1 MRLDEALTVDGLRRT
16 AGAAVFERGRA
27 YYERGAV
34 TRLTVDG
41 EMAHGWVAGGAI
53 YEPKIVLSRGAL
65 QARCTCPYD
74 GGLVCKHVV
83 ALGLAVLERKGKG
96 AGATTPPKPVP
107 TGAVGFASW
116 EALQQWAAARH
127 VTHALMRPASTL
139 ASRMAV
145 APGWLF
151 SGGRTVAEAAVQ
163 APMTGEA
170 PAIAAARAAVAR
182 AALAVLEEEA
192 AAVQAGL
199 EEERALLAMAPPA
212 HALAWRRV
220 MAARAAVRAE
230 VPPRAGAAL
239 AGAQLG
245 FEAGDPEVI
254 RWNEASGGAALRW
267 RGDHVSGACS
277 CQSGSRATYLD
288 ATGRHEVAAA
298 DYIDVRDAGRADE
311 AYDDEAYDD
320 EAYDDEDDEGAAD
333 DASAPPAR
341 TVAAAPPT
349 LPACVH
355 TLAAL
360 DAILRTLAGGD
371 TAKADA
377 IAAVIEREPWERL
390 LDHLAQLDAPPAS
403 AKAGEVWWRLRER
416 YGRIE
421 LVPTLRKPGA
431 RGLSRGSAIS
441 TYDLR
446 GGRYD
451 VSPID
456 RAVAAALEGY
466 GAPSPHQVRGA
477 LAALVGY
484 PRVVA
489 DDRDLTRIAVRRA
502 QVAFEVT
509 ATGEELRLVA
519 TVAGRPLTAA
529 AQRDL
534 ARPEY
539 AGIDFRPDDG
549 VCLVIDVDRRAA
561 GLLAALAR
569 YGDRFP
575 PTAHVALLDKLAAI
589 DDRLPVA
596 VPPALLGA
604 AWPTAP
610 TVVLRVRLDPD
621 GGLALEAWIR
631 PATDAPLVTPGEGRD
646 VLPVL
651 RDGQRGHVR
660 RALAEEEA
668 RVAQAIAALPV
679 PVEIDDSGAR
689 WRYRV
694 TDGDDA
700 LALAAELDAL
710 PAGVTAEWIARR
722 PTVRRNVT
730 AAAMTLT
737 VSEQRDWLDVE
748 GMLTVDDEEIDLA
761 ALIEA
766 ARAQRRFVQVGPDRW
781 LELAD
786 ALRAQLAR
794 LAAHQTK
801 VRGQL
806 VNTVAA
812 VPAMLALAD
821 AGATIDGSAAWAKL
835 VKRVRDAER
844 SDPKL
849 PRGLQATLRDY
860 QRDGFAWMS
869 RLAAW
874 GAGGVL
880 ADDMGLG
887 KTVQTIALLCA
898 RADAGAALVIAPT
911 SVAGNWMIE
920 LARFAPRLR
929 AQLLAE
935 RGARAEV
942 IDGARAGDVIVVS
955 YALLHR
961 ERARLAARKFATV
974 IFDEAQAIKN
984 ASTQRSQ
991 AARALDGEFRMAL
1004 TGTPVENRV
1013 SELWAI
1019 FAAVFPPLFGPWEH
1033 FRETYA
1039 VPIDRDR
1046 SPSAQAQL
1054 ALALRPFVLRRRKD
1068 EVAREL
1074 PARTEIAL
1082 TIPLS
1087 DGEAALYEQV
1097 RLAAIAKLQDALP
1110 ELGVNE
1116 QRIQILAELTRL
1128 RLAACHPRLHDPD
1141 SAVPSSKL
1149 ERLLELLE
1157 ELRAEGHRA
1166 LVFSQFVG
1174 HLTLV
1179 REALAAAGISYQYLD
1194 GATPAALRGARVAA
1208 FQAGDGD
1215 VFLISL
1221 KAGGTGL
1228 NLTAADYVIHLDPWW
1243 NPAVEDQ
1250 ASDRAHRIGQTKP
1263 VTIYRLVAA
1272 ETIEAKILE
1281 LHAAKRDL
1289 AAAVLDGT
1297 DGAMRATS
1305 AELLALLGAA
1315 PTPAAPARAV
1325 KRVRGRAAR

>member
-1 MRLDEALTVDGLRRT
+1 MRLDEALTVEGLRRT
-16 AGAAVFERGRA
+16 AGATVFERGRD
-27 YYERGAV
+27 YYARGAV
-34 TRLTVDG
+34 TQLMVAADA
-41 EMAHGWVAGGAI
+41 AHARVTGGAD
-53 YEPKIVLSRGAL
+53 YEPRIVLARGAL
-65 QARCTCPYD
+65 RSSCTCPYD

-83 ALGLAVLERKGKG
+83 ALGLAVLDRAPRAAPAPGER
-96 AGATTPPKPVP
+96 
-107 TGAVGFASW
+107 VGFASRDAL
-116 EALQQWAAARH
+116 EAWAAERQ
-127 VTHALMRPASTL
+127 VTHALARPAATL
-139 ASRMAV
+139 ADRIAV

-151 SGGRTVAEAAVQ
+151 IGGRTVADVAV
-163 APMTGEA
+163 ATTTIEP
-170 PAIAAARAAVAR
+170 PAVAAARVAVAR
-182 AALAVLEEEA
+182 AACASLEDEA
-192 AAVQAGL
+192 ALVRAGL
-199 EEERALLAMAPPA
+199 EEEARLLAATPEPGR
-212 HALAWRRV
+212 ALAWRRV
-220 MAARAAVRAE
+220 LAARAAVRAA
-230 VPPRAGAAL
+230 VPPRGSAAL
-239 AGAQLG
+239 AGARLELDGNDATMVRWTERVAGVVVRWQGDAAQGSCTCRPGRQMVLREDG
-245 FEAGDPEVI
+245 FAAVPDPDDGDAETRDAHRP
-254 RWNEASGGAALRW
+254 APAALPR
-267 RGDHVSGACS
+267 
-277 CQSGSRATYLD
+277 
-288 ATGRHEVAAA
+288 
-298 DYIDVRDAGRADE
+298 
-311 AYDDEAYDD
+311 
-320 EAYDDEDDEGAAD
+320 
-333 DASAPPAR
+333 
-341 TVAAAPPT
+341 
-349 LPACVH
+349 CVH
-355 TLAAL
+355 VLAAF
-360 DAILRTLAGGD
+360 DAMLRTLAGD
-371 TAKADA
+371 DA
-377 IAAVIEREPWERL
+377 AARALAAVIEREPWQL
-390 LDHLAQLDAPPAS
+390 VLAHLEHLDAPVAGALP
-403 AKAGEVWWRLRER
+403 GEVWWRLRER
-416 YGRIE
+416 YGQLE
-421 LVPTLRKPGA
+421 LTPTIRKPQA
-431 RGLSRGSAIS
+431 RGLSRGSAIPANE
-441 TYDLR
+441 LR
-446 GGRYD
+446 SGRYD
-451 VSPID
+451 VAPVD
-456 RAVAAALEGY
+456 RSAGAALESY
-466 GAPSPHQVRGA
+466 GTPLPPQVR
-477 LAALVGY
+477 AALVMLIGH

-489 DDRDLTRIAVRRA
+489 DDRELTPIAVRRA
-502 QVAFEVT
+502 RLAFEVVE
-509 ATGEELRLVA
+509 AGDALRLVP
-519 TVAGRPLTAA
+519 TVDGRPLSPAA
-529 AQRDL
+529 RL
-534 ARPEY
+534 ALTR
-539 AGIDFRPDDG
+539 AGGAGVDFRPADG
-549 VCLVIDVDRRAA
+549 ECLVIDTDRRSA
-561 GLLAALAR
+561 GLLAAIER

-575 PTAHVALLDKLAAI
+575 PTAHAALLDKLAAV

-596 VPPALLGA
+596 VPAALLGA
-604 AWPTAP
+604 AWATAP
-610 TVVLRVRLDPD
+610 RVVLRVRLDPD

-631 PATDAPLVTPGEGRD
+631 PAPEAPLVTPGEGRE
-646 VLPVL
+646 VLPLV

-660 RALAEEEA
+660 RELADEEA
-668 RVAQAIAALPV
+668 RVARAIAALPV
-679 PVEIDDSGAR
+679 APTVDDTGPR

-700 LALAAELDAL
+700 LTLAMALDEL
-710 PAGVTAEWIARR
+710 PAGVTAEWVARR
-722 PTVRRNVT
+722 PTVRRDV
-730 AAAMTLT
+730 AASALTLT
-737 VSEQRDWLDVE
+737 VSQKRDWLDVD
-748 GMLTVDDEEIDLA
+748 GMVAVDGEQVDLA

-794 LAAHQTK
+794 LAAHRTK

-806 VNTVAA
+806 VSSVAA

-821 AGATIDGSAAWAKL
+821 AGATIDGSAQWAAL
-835 VKRVRDAER
+835 VARVRAAAR
-844 SDPKL
+844 SEPKL
-849 PRGLQATLRDY
+849 PRALRATLRDY
-860 QRDGFAWMS
+860 QREGYAWMS

-898 RADAGAALVIAPT
+898 RADQGAALVIAPT
-911 SVAGNWMIE
+911 SVATNWMAE
-920 LARFAPRLR
+920 LARFAPKLR

-942 IDGARAGDVIVVS
+942 IDGARAGDVVVVS

-961 ERARLAARKFATV
+961 ERARLEARRFATV

-991 AARALDGEFRMAL
+991 AARALDAEFRMAL

-1013 SELWAI
+1013 GELWAI

-1033 FRETYA
+1033 FREAYA
-1039 VPIDRDR
+1039 APIDRDR
-1046 SPSAQAQL
+1046 SAAAQAEL

-1097 RLAAIAKLQDALP
+1097 RLAAIAKLDKALP

-1128 RLAACHPRLHDPD
+1128 RLAACHPRLHDPE

-1179 REALAAAGISYQYLD
+1179 RAALDAAGISYQYLD
-1194 GATPAALRGARVAA
+1194 GATPAATRGARVAA

-1250 ASDRAHRIGQTKP
+1250 ASDRAHRIGQTRP

-1272 ETIEAKILE
+1272 DTIEAKILE

-1297 DGAMRATS
+1297 DGALRTTS

-1315 PTPAAPARAV
+1315 PATPVAATPRA
-1325 KRVRGRAAR
+1325 RGRAAR

>member
-34 TRLTVDG
+34 TRLTVEG

-83 ALGLAVLERKGKG
+83 ALVLAVLERRR
-96 AGATTPPKPVP
+96 AGAPTPTP
-107 TGAVGFASW
+107 TSTEPVGFASW
-116 EALQQWAAARH
+116 EALHQWAAERQ
-127 VTHALMRPASTL
+127 VTHALARPAATL
-139 ASRMAV
+139 ADRIAV

-151 SGGRTVAEAAVQ
+151 IGGRTVADVAV
-163 APMTGEA
+163 ATTAVEP
-170 PAIAAARAAVAR
+170 PAVAAARVAVAR
-182 AALAVLEEEA
+182 AACAALEDEA
-192 AAVQAGL
+192 ALVRAGL
-199 EEERALLAMAPPA
+199 EEEARLLATTPAPER
-212 HALAWRRV
+212 ALAWRRV
-220 MAARAAVRAE
+220 LAARAAVRAA
-230 VPPRAGAAL
+230 VPPRGSAAIAGARL
-239 AGAQLG
+239 ELDG
-245 FEAGDPEVI
+245 
-254 RWNEASGGAALRW
+254 N
-267 RGDHVSGACS
+267 
-277 CQSGSRATYLD
+277 D
-288 ATGRHEVAAA
+288 ATMVRWTERVAGVA
-298 DYIDVRDAGRADE
+298 VRWQG
-311 AYDDEAYDD
+311 
-320 EAYDDEDDEGAAD
+320 D
-333 DASAPPAR
+333 DAQGSCTCQPGRQMVLREDGFHAVPASDDGDAVAR
-341 TVAAAPPT
+341 AGHPAAAAPPR
-349 LPACVH
+349 CVH
-355 TLAAL
+355 VLAAF
-360 DAILRTLAGGD
+360 DAMLRTLAGD
-371 TAKADA
+371 DA
-377 IAAVIEREPWERL
+377 AARALAAVIEREPWQLVIE
-390 LDHLAQLDAPPAS
+390 HLEHLDAPTAG

-416 YGRIE
+416 YGQLE
-421 LVPTLRKPGA
+421 LVPTIRKPQA
-431 RGLSRGSAIS
+431 RGLSRGSAI
-441 TYDLR
+441 TPFDLR
-446 GGRYD
+446 SGRYD
-451 VSPID
+451 VAPVD
-456 RAVAAALEGY
+456 RAAGAAIESY
-466 GAPSPHQVRGA
+466 GSAIPPQVR
-477 LAALVGY
+477 AALVMLIGH

-489 DDRDLTRIAVRRA
+489 DDRDLTPIAVRRA
-502 QVAFEVT
+502 RLAFEVI
-509 ATGEELRLVA
+509 EEGDALQLVP
-519 TVAGRPLTAA
+519 TVDGRPLAPAA
-529 AQRDL
+529 RL
-534 ARPEY
+534 ALVR
-539 AGIDFRPDDG
+539 AGGAGVDFRPADG
-549 VCLVIDVDRRAA
+549 ECLVIDTDRRSV

-575 PTAHVALLDKLAAI
+575 PTAHAALLDRLAAV

-631 PATDAPLVTPGEGRD
+631 PSADAPLVTPGEGRE
-646 VLPVL
+646 VLPVM

-660 RALAEEEA
+660 RELIDEEV
-668 RVAQAIAALPV
+668 RVARAIAALPV

-694 TDGDDA
+694 SDGDAA

-722 PTVRRNVT
+722 PSVRRAVT
-730 AAAMTLT
+730 AAALTLT

-748 GMLTVDDEEIDLA
+748 GMVTVDDEQVDLA

-781 LELAD
+781 LELAE

-806 VNTVAA
+806 VNTMAA

-849 PRGLQATLRDY
+849 PRGLKATLRDY

-920 LARFAPRLR
+920 LARFAPKLR

-942 IDGARAGDVIVVS
+942 IDRAGAGDVVVVS

-984 ASTQRSQ
+984 AATQRSQ

-1039 VPIDRDR
+1039 VAIDRDR
-1046 SPSAQAQL
+1046 SPAAQAQL

-1128 RLAACHPRLHDPD
+1128 RLAACHPRLHDPESD
-1141 SAVPSSKL
+1141 VPSSKL

-1174 HLTLV
+1174 HLALV
-1179 REALAAAGISYQYLD
+1179 RAALDAAGISYQYLD
-1194 GATPAALRGARVAA
+1194 GATPAAARGARVAA

-1215 VFLISL
+1215 AFLISL

-1250 ASDRAHRIGQTKP
+1250 ASDRAHRIGQTRP

-1272 ETIEAKILE
+1272 GTIEAKILE

-1305 AELLALLGAA
+1305 TELMALLGAA
-1315 PTPAAPARAV
+1315 PAPAVAAPAV